1 MGRGVVRKQT
11 TLTKCSSSDSASSTC
26 ETLFNVGRDNAALG
40 DCNVTVACKGG
51 NEKGKEDDIVQR
63 GSNRLVNKMTDLGYK
78 SARKRAGLI
87 SRREP
92 QGS

>member
-51 NEKGKEDDIVQR
+51 DDEKDKEDDRFVR
-63 GSNRLVNKMTDLGYK
+63 GYTLK
-78 SARKRAGLI
+78 
-87 SRREP
+87 
-92 QGS
+92 